1 MSWYARGP
9 RLVRQVAL
17 DALVVLWGLLW
28 FGAGQLVRR
37 AVNASGAPARKTA
50 EVTQAMVDDLDTIQ
64 RILAR
69 IPAVGDDFGVPFR
82 ALMERLRQV
91 VQHNTEQATQVG
103 WMADIAGLLTFLIP
117 TLVLVAVWLPG
128 RWRFASEAAS
138 ATPHLDDA
146 ADLDLYALRAMANVP
161 LAELAKVSSDPAAA
175 WRAGDTE
182 VIRRLA
188 ALELSRVGLK
198 APKLLDV
205 AARPSQAKPLTPK
218 GKPDTDLA
226 AEPDD
231 TPNPANTSTAANTST
246 PDDVPDQEQP
256 GGAADPD
263 QAIRR

>member
-9 RLVRQVAL
+9 RLVRQVAM
-17 DALVVLWGLLW
+17 DALVVLWGVLW

-64 RILAR
+64 RTLAR

-128 RWRFASEAAS
+128 RWRFAAESAA
-138 ATPHLDDA
+138 ATPHLDEA

-161 LAELAKVSSDPAAA
+161 LAELAKVSSDPAGA
-175 WRAGDTE
+175 WRAGETD
-182 VIRRLA
+182 VIVRLA
-188 ALELSRVGLK
+188 ALEMSRVGVK
-198 APKLLDV
+198 PPKLLDV
-205 AARPSQAKPLTPK
+205 AARPGRVKT
-218 GKPDTDLA
+218 LA
-226 AEPDD
+226 QNESRDQEP
-231 TPNPANTSTAANTST
+231 
-246 PDDVPDQEQP
+246 PDQEP
-256 GGAADPD
+256 PEGDPPRD
-263 QAIRR
+263 QAISR